1 VEVWREELPKF
12 EAMMKEQH
20 VVKIGETVDDKRV
33 VMSDGKKE
41 LVNLSLAE
49 IRKAW
54 SGEVC

>member
-1 VEVWREELPKF
+1 
-12 EAMMKEQH
+12 MMNEQH

-33 VMSDGKKE
+33 VMSDAKKE

-54 SGEVC
+54 SGKLY